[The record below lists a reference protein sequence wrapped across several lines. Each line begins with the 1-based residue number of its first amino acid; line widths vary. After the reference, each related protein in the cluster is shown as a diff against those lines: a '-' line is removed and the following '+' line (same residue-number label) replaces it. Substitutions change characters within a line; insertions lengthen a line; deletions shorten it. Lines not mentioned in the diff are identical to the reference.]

1 MPGRKAPDWSP
12 YFQLVTHTKVE
23 KFFFLFLRNAH
34 ICRKADSRKNGSAL
48 QISHAKKE
56 KMPLKNDSLSP
67 DVAIKVQTGEG
78 DV

>member
-1 MPGRKAPDWSP
+1 MPT
-12 YFQLVTHTKVE
+12 F
-23 KFFFLFLRNAH
+23 
-34 ICRKADSRKNGSAL
+34 ADSRKNGSAL

-56 KMPLKNDSLSP
+56 EMPLRNDSLSP